1 MPLPATATSGR
12 LAAGA
17 MRRWRERME
26 PMADR
31 PSDHRRVIEASLAA
45 LGRGETAGLAVV
57 VRTEG
62 STYVDA
68 GAMALFGPR
77 TAQAGWL
84 SGGCL
89 EPEIEAR
96 ACAAAQSGY
105 CDWMD
110 IDTRDDE
117 DLLSGAAVGCRGRLH
132 LALLPLVQL
141 HGWPALA
148 EAWRHGREP
157 LLLTFDAADT
167 LHAECGPRRA
177 TWHLRPLAAP
187 PEWSGP
193 YRLRIASPPEVLVF
207 GGGPETPMLLPL
219 LRDLGWRTTLAERR
233 ERWCGFASLADTYL
247 DATPTQAATRAS
259 VCDAALV
266 MHHNFELDREALLA
280 LSATAIP
287 FVGLLGP
294 VRRRE
299 DLFRVLPRDA
309 CDALLPR
316 LRSPIGLKLGGQGP
330 EAIALSIAAQLQAW
344 RCGEDAPC

>member
-1 MPLPATATSGR
+1 MTA
-12 LAAGA
+12 
-17 MRRWRERME
+17 
-26 PMADR
+26 R
-31 PSDHRRVIEASLAA
+31 PSDHRHVLEATLAA
-45 LGRGETAGLAVV
+45 LERGETAALAVV

-77 TAQAGWL
+77 TEQAGWL

-96 ACAAAQSGY
+96 ACAAAAAGV

-117 DLLSGAAVGCRGRLH
+117 DLLSGSAVGCRGRLH
-132 LALLPLVQL
+132 LALLPLARL
-141 HGWPALA
+141 DGWPQLIDC
-148 EAWRHGREP
+148 WRQQREP
-157 LLLTFDAADT
+157 LLLTFTDADT
-167 LHAECGPRRA
+167 LHAQCGSHSASWQLRRA
-177 TWHLRPLAAP
+177 AAP
-187 PEWSGP
+187 SEWTGP
-193 YRLRIASPPEVLVF
+193 YRLRIAPPPRVVVF
-207 GGGPETPMLLPL
+207 GGGPESAGLLPL
-219 LRDLGWRTTLAERR
+219 LRRLGWITTLIERR
-233 ERWCGFASLADTYL
+233 ERWRPASALADHAL
-247 DATPTQAATRAS
+247 DATPTVAAATADIAAS
-259 VCDAALV
+259 DAALV

-280 LSATAIP
+280 LSATGIP

-309 CDALLPR
+309 RDELLPR
-316 LRSPIGLKLGGQGP
+316 LRSPIGLKLGGTGP

-344 RCGEDAPC
+344 RCGEDMPPGVER